1 MVLGIENRSTSS
13 SKRHSIPFFFVQFL
27 LFVPE
32 TNSMSIS
39 PHSGIDIGLE
49 INIGPGYFFSK
60 INTFTTLIEIGI
72 SVAYGKN

>member
-1 MVLGIENRSTSS
+1 MKIEVLLVQKGIQFLSFLYNSC
-13 SKRHSIPFFFVQFL
+13 FFVT
-27 LFVPE
+27 E

-39 PHSGIDIGLE
+39 LHSGIDIGLE

-60 INTFTTLIEIGI
+60 ISTFTTLIEIGI